1 MRKFFRLSPAER
13 RLLLKTFLLVALVR
27 SGLTLLPL
35 RLLRKGASRL
45 MVPGRV
51 APEEGISPER
61 IARMVAA
68 AAGLVPR
75 ATCLTQAL
83 AAQILLVRRGHDAML
98 RIGVA
103 RDRSGAFTAHA
114 WIEQEGRVIVGERGY
129 REFTPLPQAGERGL

>member
-1 MRKFFRLSPAER
+1 M
-13 RLLLKTFLLVALVR
+13 LKTFLLVALVR
-27 SGLTLLPL
+27 SGLTLLPF
-35 RLLRKGASRL
+35 RLLRKSASRL
-45 MVPGRV
+45 MLTGRV

-68 AAGLVPR
+68 ASRVVPH

-103 RDRSGAFTAHA
+103 RDHSGAFTAHA

-129 REFTPLPQAGERGL
+129 REFTPLPQMGERGL